1 MSNATFNFMLVRKI
15 SGIPAGRYARESTA
29 LSALRKK
36 QSGSD
41 PIELREYSEAYYNS
55 MK

>member
-1 MSNATFNFMLVRKI
+1 MSNATFKFMLVRKI
-15 SGIPAGRYARESTA
+15 SGIPAGRYAHESTA
-29 LSALRKK
+29 LSVLRKK
-36 QSGSD
+36 TSDRD